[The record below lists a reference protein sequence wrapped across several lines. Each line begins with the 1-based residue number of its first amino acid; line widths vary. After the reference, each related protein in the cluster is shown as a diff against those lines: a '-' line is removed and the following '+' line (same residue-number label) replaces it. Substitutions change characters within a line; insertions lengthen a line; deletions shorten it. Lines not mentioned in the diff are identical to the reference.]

1 MIKDLYMK
9 MTRFIFDV
17 DGTLTPSRQKMD
29 PKFKHFF
36 LKFMEKNKVW
46 LVTGS
51 DYAKT
56 KEQLGA
62 DITEN
67 VVTCYNC
74 SGSET
79 RHKGK
84 VVNASSW
91 TLPDEARS
99 WLDMQ
104 LILSEFKL
112 RTGNHIEERR
122 GCINYSIVG
131 RNATFKERNMYIEY
145 DKKNRERS
153 NLANTF
159 NYVFGRESLGLHAA
173 IGGDTGLDI
182 YPIGKDKSQIL
193 DDFNVDD
200 DIHFFGDKMDMS
212 GNDYPLSSKNKNG
225 TNHHVKNWQETF
237 KILKKY

>member
-1 MIKDLYMK
+1 MKDLYTK
-9 MTRFIFDV
+9 MIRYIFDV

-36 LKFMEKNKVW
+36 LKFMETHKVW

-62 DITEN
+62 EITEN

-79 RHKGK
+79 RHRGEI
-84 VVNASSW
+84 VNASSW
-91 TLPDEARS
+91 TLPDDARS
-99 WLDMQ
+99 WLNTQ
-104 LILSEFKL
+104 LLLSEFPIK
-112 RTGNHIEERR
+112 TGNHIEERR

-131 RNATFKERNMYIEY
+131 RNATFKERNTYIEY

-159 NYVFGRESLGLHAA
+159 NYIFGKESLGLHAA
-173 IGGDTGLDI
+173 IGGETGLDI

-193 DDFNVDD
+193 EDFNEDD
-200 DIHFFGDKMDMS
+200 NIHFFGDKMDMS
-212 GNDYPLSSKNKNG
+212 GNDYPLARANKAG
-225 TNHHVKNWQETF
+225 TNHHVKDWQHTF
-237 KILKKY
+237 KILRSL